1 MVVRN
6 IGLVVVLILPAI
18 SSGQGLSQQ
27 PTPPP
32 TVTAESEPWF
42 AARAPLLFGGTL
54 YYPAG
59 PQVHFNQN
67 EMVTTGYFGAVP
79 VYVRTTI
86 EPRSVI
92 FVPLSGGLMQPYE
105 RRRSSELAGS
115 EGSERSLFASQAVR
129 AADPPMSA
137 ASAFGSSPTTFAEAV
152 QNPPP
157 TRAVGTSGMIRKYPL
172 ASAARPE
179 GLNGVFVNF
188 DNQRWF
194 SSGEAVPFEVGT
206 FRPIGSHGGFAVYSH
221 PAHPG
226 TIYIPVAK
234 EAAALVAPYSNVRRR

>member
-6 IGLVVVLILPAI
+6 IGLVVALIVPAI

-67 EMVTTGYFGAVP
+67 EMVRTGYFGAIP

-86 EPRSVI
+86 EPGSVI

-105 RRRSSELAGS
+105 RRRSSELPGT
-115 EGSERSLFASQAVR
+115 EGSERR
-129 AADPPMSA
+129 AAP
-137 ASAFGSSPTTFAEAV
+137 AFDSSPTTFADAV

-157 TRAVGTSGMIRKYPL
+157 PRAVGTSGMIRKDPL
-172 ASAARPE
+172 ASAARPV
-179 GLNGVFVNF
+179 GLNGVFVTF

-206 FRPIGSHGGFAVYSH
+206 FRPIGSLGGFAVYSH

>member
-6 IGLVVVLILPAI
+6 LGWVFVVILPAVA
-18 SSGQGLSQQ
+18 GAQGLLQQ

-67 EMVTTGYFGAVP
+67 EMVRTGYFGAVP

-86 EPRSVI
+86 EPGTVI

-105 RRRSSELAGS
+105 RRRSSELAGT
-115 EGSERSLFASQAVR
+115 EGSIASSFLASQAPR
-129 AADPPMSA
+129 GAGPPMSA
-137 ASAFGSSPTTFAEAV
+137 APALGSSNTTVADAV
-152 QNPPP
+152 ETPLP
-157 TRAVGTSGMIRKYPL
+157 TRAVGTSGMIRKLPT
-172 ASAARPE
+172 
-179 GLNGVFVNF
+179 GV
-188 DNQRWF
+188 
-194 SSGEAVPFEVGT
+194 GC
-206 FRPIGSHGGFAVYSH
+206 
-221 PAHPG
+221 
-226 TIYIPVAK
+226 
-234 EAAALVAPYSNVRRR
+234 AP